1 MNITERIFESL
12 SGWGDHPAFIDL
24 DPDRGP
30 AYVSAP
36 QFSGRVRDA
45 ADILKKHGIRSG
57 FIVALFLNNSVDFI
71 SIFLALMFI
80 GAKPVPVNMSFRK
93 IELDEIFAN
102 ADPHA
107 VIAERGHLDIVL
119 EHLAGRIVLERE
131 SGKLRLHGASAGAAW
146 RDPAELGKDIASI
159 NYTYRGYGYPLGA
172 LVPHRQYLDGA
183 DVLEKAVMLE
193 RGERILAILPMQ
205 HIFTLIGC
213 VFLPLLY
220 GVTTVISY
228 SRNPL
233 RLFEAVAEHGID
245 YVLAVPELYELF
257 LNLRE
262 AAGAV
267 PRMKAFLSGGSV
279 LPEEHYGRLMEE
291 FGVELIHGYG
301 LTEFTP
307 VSRNIRGAIRPGTIG
322 VISDCV
328 ECRIDSPDANG
339 TGEIMIRTENMAR
352 GYYRRPAETADAFRD
367 GWFGTGDIGRIE
379 HGHLIFEREKKGTRK
394 MKGNMVDLEEVR
406 RAMMGF
412 LNVEFLNIEVRN
424 NTVYA
429 DFDKS
434 INNVKEHV
442 DFRKIIHCMIADY
455 KIPQIINQRSM

>member
-12 SGWGDHPAFIDL
+12 SGWSDHPAFIDL
-24 DPDRGP
+24 DPERGP
-30 AYVSAP
+30 TYVSAP

-57 FIVALFLNNSVDFI
+57 FIVALFLNNSIDFI

-80 GAKPVPVNMSFRK
+80 GAKPIPVNMAFRK

-107 VIAERGHLDIVL
+107 IIAERDHLIHVRA
-119 EHLAGRIVLERE
+119 HLPGRIVLERE
-131 SGKLRLHGASAGAAW
+131 GGKLYLHDVGADAA
-146 RDPAELGKDIASI
+146 RREPAELGGDIASI
-159 NYTYRGYGYPLGA
+159 NYTYRGHGYPLGA

-233 RLFEAVAEHGID
+233 RLFEAVTEHGID

-339 TGEIMIRTENMAR
+339 SGEIMIRTKNMAR
-352 GYYRRPAETADAFRD
+352 GYYRRPAETADAFHD
-367 GWFGTGDIGRIE
+367 GWFGTGDIGRIDN
-379 HGHLIFEREKKGTRK
+379 GHLIFEREKKGTRK
-394 MKGNMVDLEEVR
+394 MKGNMVDLEEVKK
-406 RAMMGF
+406 ALVMYSSVCEAEVEYF
-412 LNVEFLNIEVRN
+412 NKNVIATVIINPSVNFNDDVLNIKRRMEN
-424 NTVYA
+424 
-429 DFDKS
+429 
-434 INNVKEHV
+434 
-442 DFRKIIHCMIADY
+442 IIAGY
-455 KIPQIINQRSM
+455 KIPKTINVY